1 MVNLHPAT
9 TATATSAF
17 TPPPPCDAGAPHAH
31 EHLPLSYVSHAFNT
45 IHGAKKTNHTQ
56 THTHSPA
63 CSKSYFEKERGVWR
77 REAEPHRWE
86 PVHRSHQGRGA
97 QRKRVCLN
105 AKKKSDE
112 RDVFPRAPLC
122 HQINFTLSHLA
133 AAVMSFIHP
142 LPRSHGNPAAWSR
155 SFFYICLRSTSLP
168 PFSRCRRT

>member
-1 MVNLHPAT
+1 MSTCLFH
-9 TATATSAF
+9 TSHMLSRQF
-17 TPPPPCDAGAPHAH
+17 T
-31 EHLPLSYVSHAFNT
+31 EQKKSHT
-45 IHGAKKTNHTQ
+45 E
-56 THTHSPA
+56 THTHTLRHVQSHIL
-63 CSKSYFEKERGVWR
+63 RR
-77 REAEPHRWE
+77 REGCGEEKQSLTGGSPSTG
-86 PVHRSHQGRGA
+86 VTRGA
-97 QRKRVCLN
+97 EHRENVSASTPK
-105 AKKKSDE
+105 KKKSDE